1 MMVSKLSLVILAA
14 AAGGV
19 LWVEHSHRIKIEP
32 SAPADVA
39 AVGDGVCPENE
50 SVPISQ
56 DCLTFIQTGGGSNA
70 HPRLKASDGLSV
82 KSPELP

>member
-1 MMVSKLSLVILAA
+1 MVVSRLSLVIMAA

-39 AVGDGVCPENE
+39 AASNEVCPENE
-50 SVPISQ
+50 SVPFSQ
-56 DCLTFIQTGGGSNA
+56 DCLKFIQGGAGSNVR
-70 HPRLKASDGLSV
+70 PRVTASDGLSV
-82 KSPELP
+82 ESPELP